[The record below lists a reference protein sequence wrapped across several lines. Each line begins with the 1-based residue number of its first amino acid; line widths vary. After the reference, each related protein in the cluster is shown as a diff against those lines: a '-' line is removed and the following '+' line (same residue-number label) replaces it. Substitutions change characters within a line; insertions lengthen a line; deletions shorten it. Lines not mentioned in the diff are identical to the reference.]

1 MCNKEDYTV
10 TELALT
16 KLFERIN
23 ATIDAKDS
31 HFANGRFIRN
41 IFEDM
46 IMNHARRLAKMENPD
61 KTELQELK
69 EQDLS

>member
-1 MCNKEDYTV
+1 MQK
-10 TELALT
+10 
-16 KLFERIN
+16 I
-23 ATIDAKDS
+23 ATL
-31 HFANGRFIRN
+31 
-41 IFEDM
+41 